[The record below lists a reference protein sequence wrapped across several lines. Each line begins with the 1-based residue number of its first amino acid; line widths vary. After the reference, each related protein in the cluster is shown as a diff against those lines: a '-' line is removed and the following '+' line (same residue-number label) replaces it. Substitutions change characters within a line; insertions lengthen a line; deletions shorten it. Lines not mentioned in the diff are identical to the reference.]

1 MFMIC
6 SRMTEPA
13 EAFDETA
20 SSDAED
26 WARPM
31 LERQLALLGRL
42 AEAGLEI
49 AVALE
54 RQVKSGEPFDGQA
67 VARAYARVSRA
78 VRLTVMLQSKLIG
91 QLQQPKTLADTIA
104 SAMDAELRSLEQA
117 GKTRLVG
124 IVARV
129 ARAEHDEPDA
139 VERLV
144 AEAAERLD
152 RDDLYGDVLTR
163 PISEIVAD
171 ICRDLGLEPDWASL
185 AQEAWAQEAVADG
198 EAGAPLEAW
207 MARQARPPPRA
218 GEDANV
224 VIPRL
229 VLGPQPLQA
238 FSRPAGIDRRCV
250 GDLRCWVAG
259 TSPAMTNGV

>member
-13 EAFDETA
+13 ATLTQTA
-20 SSDAED
+20 PSDAPACDAGDED

-49 AVALE
+49 AVAIE

-67 VARAYARVSRA
+67 VALAYARVSRA

-91 QLQQPKTLADTIA
+91 ELQRQKTFADTIA

-117 GKTRLVG
+117 GKKRLVG
-124 IVARV
+124 IVERV
-129 ARAEHDEPDA
+129 ACTERDDPDA
-139 VERLV
+139 VERLL

-171 ICRDLGLEPDWASL
+171 ICRDLGLDPDWANL
-185 AQEAWAQEAVADG
+185 AQEAWAQEAIADG

-207 MARQARPPPRA
+207 MARRAESRPPAA
-218 GEDANV
+218 GD
-224 VIPRL
+224 P
-229 VLGPQPLQA
+229 
-238 FSRPAGIDRRCV
+238 FRPPHHSA
-250 GDLRCWVAG
+250 
-259 TSPAMTNGV
+259 SP